1 MSYTVKFRELGTFH
15 VGKDEVVETDEAT
28 LTIEGCKPDRFYSV
42 EIQSDDGSARL
53 QLHPILGEH
62 GGEGDDE
69 DQEPK
74 PPRFSFKVVM
84 RWSRAESWLASQQ
97 KPSPRLKRSRK
108 LCVTSLMIR
117 RKEN

>member
-84 RWSRAESWLASQQ
+84 RWAF
-97 KPSPRLKRSRK
+97 KGGK
-108 LCVTSLMIR
+108 LVSFTAKAIATVEKIEKIVR
-117 RKEN
+117 YFIDD